1 MLLEGIMLDFH
12 LELVLEVEILRYKE
26 CVDYEYALN

>member
-12 LELVLEVEILRYKE
+12 LEIVLEVAILRYKE
-26 CVDYEYALN
+26 CVDYVYA